1 MNSPRFIERLI
12 EWYQSDDFRKDVADR
27 TLKIIQIF
35 IFVGFGY
42 LLGWY
47 SVALEVS
54 KCEVDLEKISHENT
68 RMMLQIAEEHKSS
81 LENQRNSY
89 QNLIKN
95 ELKELAQKVEVNKN
109 LIETNYQKIDQNG
122 KLIHE
127 NKEKITNAVG
137 IGNSR

>member
-42 LLGWY
+42 LLGWH

-68 RMMLQIAEEHKSS
+68 RMMLQIVEEHKSS

-109 LIETNYQKIDQNG
+109 LIETNHQKIDQNG

>member
-12 EWYQSDDFRKDVADR
+12 NWYQSNDFRKDVADR

-35 IFVGFGY
+35 VFVGFGY

-54 KCEVDLEKISHENT
+54 RCEIGMEKLSHENT
-68 RMMLQIAEEHKSS
+68 RMMLRIAEEHKNS
-81 LENQRNSY
+81 LESQRNSY
-89 QNLIKN
+89 QTLIKN
-95 ELKELAQKVEVNKN
+95 ELKELAKKVEINKS
-109 LIETNYQKIDQNG
+109 LIETNHQQID
-122 KLIHE
+122 E
-127 NKEKITNAVG
+127 NKKRLSNAVA

>member
-47 SVALEVS
+47 SVALEAS

-68 RMMLQIAEEHKSS
+68 RMMLQIAEEHKNS

-109 LIETNYQKIDQNG
+109 LIETNHQKIDQNG

-137 IGNSR
+137 VGNSR

>member
-54 KCEVDLEKISHENT
+54 KCEVGMEKLSHENT
-68 RMMLQIAEEHKSS
+68 RMMLQIAEEHKTS
-81 LENQRNSY
+81 LEHQRNSY
-89 QNLIKN
+89 QSLIKN
-95 ELKELAQKVEVNKN
+95 ELKELAKKVETNKS
-109 LIETNYQKIDQNG
+109 LIETNHQQID
-122 KLIHE
+122 E
-127 NKEKITNAVG
+127 NKKKITNAVG

>member
-1 MNSPRFIERLI
+1 MNSPRFIERFI
-12 EWYQSDDFRKDVADR
+12 EWYQSNDFRKDVADR

-54 KCEVDLEKISHENT
+54 KCEVDMKKLSHENA
-68 RMMLQIAEEHKSS
+68 RMMLQITEEHKNS
-81 LENQRNSY
+81 LEKQRNSY
-89 QNLIKN
+89 QNIIKN
-95 ELKELAQKVEVNKN
+95 ELKELTQKVEVNKN
-109 LIETNYQKIDQNG
+109 LVEFNHRQIDQNG
-122 KLIHE
+122 KLIDE
-127 NKEKITNAVG
+127 NKKRLSNAVD

>member
-1 MNSPRFIERLI
+1 MNSPRFIERFI
-12 EWYQSDDFRKDVADR
+12 EWYQSNDFRKDVADR

-54 KCEVDLEKISHENT
+54 KCKVDMKKLSYENAC
-68 RMMLQIAEEHKSS
+68 MMLQITEEHKNS
-81 LENQRNSY
+81 LEKQRNSY
-89 QNLIKN
+89 QNIIKN
-95 ELKELAQKVEVNKN
+95 ELKELTQKVEVNKN
-109 LIETNYQKIDQNG
+109 LVEFNHRQIDQNG
-122 KLIHE
+122 KLIDE
-127 NKEKITNAVG
+127 NKKRLSNAVD

>member
-1 MNSPRFIERLI
+1 MNSPRFIERFI

-54 KCEVDLEKISHENT
+54 KCEVDMERLSHENT
-68 RMMLQIAEEHKSS
+68 KMMLQITEEHKNS
-81 LENQRNSY
+81 LEQQRNSY

-95 ELKELAQKVEVNKN
+95 ELKELAQKVEINKT
-109 LIETNYQKIDQNG
+109 LIETNHQRIDQNG
-122 KLIHE
+122 KLISE
-127 NKEKITNAVG
+127 NKEKITDAMGN
-137 IGNSR
+137 GNSR